1 MAHAYYVEEINMS
14 NETYNTTKQENRE
27 AIADTLPKIVLD
39 LSAAVLIWLFGKLVF
54 LPIAEGI
61 NFFGYPLPE
70 LLNFIILVAL
80 VVIVFKSIVDVRKL
94 IDGVAGYASMIIGAD
109 YDVTEQEVNNYKTAF
124 GGLFD
129 VIIVSLAYML
139 FVDYF
144 SGIHPAIAG
153 VTLLALV
160 LWAIFKLWAVVQG
173 ISGEIRR
180 YTAKWSKKA
189 LEE

>member
-1 MAHAYYVEEINMS
+1 MS
-14 NETYNTTKQENRE
+14 EVYNETRQESRE
-27 AIADTLPKIVLD
+27 AIADTLPKIAMD
-39 LSAAVLIWLFGKLVF
+39 LSAAVLIWLFGRLVF

-61 NFFGYPLPE
+61 DFFGYPLPE
-70 LLNFIILVAL
+70 FLNFVILVSL
-80 VVIVFKSIVDVRKL
+80 VVILMKVIVDVRKF
-94 IDGVAGYASMIIGAD
+94 IDGLAGYTAIVVGKD
-109 YDVTEQEVNNYKTAF
+109 YDVTEEEVNHYKTAL

-129 VIIVSLAYML
+129 VIVVSLAYML
-139 FVDYF
+139 LVDYF

-160 LWAIFKLWAVVQG
+160 VWAIFKLWSVVQS

-180 YTAKWSKKA
+180 YTAKWSKKT

>member
-1 MAHAYYVEEINMS
+1 MFEQTRRDA
-14 NETYNTTKQENRE
+14 RE
-27 AIADTLPKIVLD
+27 AIADTLPRIALD
-39 LSAAVLIWLFGKLVF
+39 VSAAVLIWLFGRLVF

-70 LLNFIILVAL
+70 ILNFVILVAL
-80 VVIVFKSIVDVRKL
+80 VIIVMKVIVDARKF
-94 IDGVAGYASMIIGAD
+94 IDGVASYSAVIIGSD
-109 YDVTEQEVNNYKTAF
+109 YDVTEQEVEHYKTAL

-129 VIIVSLAYML
+129 VIVVSLAYIL

-160 LWAIFKLWAVVQG
+160 IWAIFKLWGVVQS

-180 YTAKWSKKA
+180 YTSRWSRRA

>member
-1 MAHAYYVEEINMS
+1 MLSEIYKV
-14 NETYNTTKQENRE
+14 TRQESRE
-27 AIADTLPKIVLD
+27 AIAETLPRIVLD
-39 LSAAVLIWLFGKLVF
+39 ISAAALIWLFGKLVF

-61 NFFGYPLPE
+61 DFFGYPLPE
-70 LLNFIILVAL
+70 FLNFVILVAL
-80 VVIVFKSIVDVRKL
+80 VVIVFKVIVDIRKF
-94 IDGVAGYASMIIGAD
+94 IDGLAGYASIVIGAD
-109 YDVTEQEVNNYKTAF
+109 YDVTEEEVTHYKKAL

-129 VIIVSLAYML
+129 VIVVSLAYML

-160 LWAIFKLWAVVQG
+160 IWAIFKLWGVVQS

-180 YTAKWSKKA
+180 YTSKWSRKA

>member
-1 MAHAYYVEEINMS
+1 MKV
-14 NETYNTTKQENRE
+14 
-27 AIADTLPKIVLD
+27 
-39 LSAAVLIWLFGKLVF
+39 
-54 LPIAEGI
+54 
-61 NFFGYPLPE
+61 
-70 LLNFIILVAL
+70 
-80 VVIVFKSIVDVRKL
+80 IVDVRKF
-94 IDGVAGYASMIIGAD
+94 IDGLASYAALAIGSD
-109 YDVTEQEVNNYKTAF
+109 YDVTEEEVSHYKKAL

-129 VIIVSLAYML
+129 VIVVSLAYML

-160 LWAIFKLWAVVQG
+160 VWAIFKLWGVVQS

-180 YTAKWSKKA
+180 YTSKWSRKT

>member
-1 MAHAYYVEEINMS
+1 MS
-14 NETYNTTKQENRE
+14 EETYRNTKRE
-27 AIADTLPKIVLD
+27 ARESIAETLPRIVLD
-39 LSAAVLIWLFGKLVF
+39 VSAAILIWLFGRLVF

-70 LLNFIILVAL
+70 ILNFVILASLVIIVMK
-80 VVIVFKSIVDVRKL
+80 VIVDVRKF
-94 IDGVAGYASMIIGAD
+94 IDGVASYAAVAIGSD
-109 YDVTEQEVNNYKTAF
+109 YDVTEEEVSHYKKAL

-129 VIIVSLAYML
+129 VIVVSLAYML

-160 LWAIFKLWAVVQG
+160 IWAIFKLWGVVQS

-180 YTAKWSKKA
+180 YTSKWSRKT

>member
-1 MAHAYYVEEINMS
+1 LSEV
-14 NETYNTTKQENRE
+14 YNKTKQESRE

-61 NFFGYPLPE
+61 DFFGYPLPE
-70 LLNFIILVAL
+70 ILNFTILVAL

-94 IDGVAGYASMIIGAD
+94 IDGVAGYASLIIGAD
-109 YDVTEQEVNNYKTAF
+109 YDVTEQEVSHYKTAL

-129 VIIVSLAYML
+129 VVIVSLAYML
-139 FVDYF
+139 LVDYF

-153 VTLLALV
+153 VTLLVLV
-160 LWAIFKLWAVVQG
+160 VWSIFKLWAVVQS

-180 YTAKWSKKA
+180 YTAKWSRKA

>member
-1 MAHAYYVEEINMS
+1 MS
-14 NETYNTTKQENRE
+14 NEMIEETKRESRE
-27 AIADTLPKIVLD
+27 AIAETLPRIVLD
-39 LSAAVLIWLFGKLVF
+39 LSAAVLIWLFGRLVF

-61 NFFGYPLPE
+61 DFFGYPLPE
-70 LLNFIILVAL
+70 FLNFVILVAL
-80 VVIVFKSIVDVRKL
+80 VIIVFKVIVDVRRF
-94 IDGVAGYASMIIGAD
+94 IDGLAGYAALVIGAD
-109 YDVTEQEVNNYKTAF
+109 YDVTEQEVTHYKTAL

-129 VIIVSLAYML
+129 VIVVSLAYIL
-139 FVDYF
+139 LVDYF

-160 LWAIFKLWAVVQG
+160 IWAIFKLWAVVQS

-180 YTAKWSKKA
+180 YTSRWSRKA

>member
-1 MAHAYYVEEINMS
+1 MS
-14 NETYNTTKQENRE
+14 NEMIEETKRESRE
-27 AIADTLPKIVLD
+27 AIADTLPRIVLD
-39 LSAAVLIWLFGKLVF
+39 ISAAVLIWLFGRLVF

-61 NFFGYPLPE
+61 DFFGYPLPE
-70 LLNFIILVAL
+70 FLNFVILVAL
-80 VVIVFKSIVDVRKL
+80 VVIVFKVIVDVRRF
-94 IDGVAGYASMIIGAD
+94 IDGLAGYTALVIGAD
-109 YDVTEQEVNNYKTAF
+109 YDVTEEEVIHYKTAL

-129 VIIVSLAYML
+129 VVVVSLAYML

-160 LWAIFKLWAVVQG
+160 IWAIFKLWAVVQS

-180 YTAKWSKKA
+180 YTAKWSHKA

>member
-1 MAHAYYVEEINMS
+1 MS
-14 NETYNTTKQENRE
+14 NEMYKKTKQESRE
-27 AIADTLPKIVLD
+27 TIADTLPRIALD
-39 LSAAVLIWLFGKLVF
+39 ASAAVLIWLFGRLVF

-61 NFFGYPLPE
+61 DFFGYPLPE
-70 LLNFIILVAL
+70 FLNFVILVAL
-80 VVIVFKSIVDVRKL
+80 VVIMFKVIVDVRKF
-94 IDGVAGYASMIIGAD
+94 IDGLAGYTAIVIGAD
-109 YDVTEQEVNNYKTAF
+109 YDVTEEEVKHYKTAL

-129 VIIVSLAYML
+129 VIVVSLAYML

-160 LWAIFKLWAVVQG
+160 VWAIFKLWAVVQS

-180 YTAKWSKKA
+180 YTAKWSHKA

>member
-1 MAHAYYVEEINMS
+1 MS
-14 NETYNTTKQENRE
+14 KEMYQNTKRDARE
-27 AIADTLPKIVLD
+27 SIAETLPRIVLD
-39 LSAAVLIWLFGKLVF
+39 VSAAVLIWLFGRLVF
-54 LPIAEGI
+54 LPIADGI
-61 NFFGYPLPE
+61 NFLGYPLHE
-70 LLNFIILVAL
+70 VLNFVILASLVIIVMK
-80 VVIVFKSIVDVRKL
+80 VIVDVRKF
-94 IDGVAGYASMIIGAD
+94 IDGLASYAALAIGSD
-109 YDVTEQEVNNYKTAF
+109 YDVTEEEVSHYKKAL

-129 VIIVSLAYML
+129 VIVVSLAYML

-160 LWAIFKLWAVVQG
+160 VWAIFKLWGVVQS

-180 YTAKWSKKA
+180 YTSKWSRKT

>member
-1 MAHAYYVEEINMS
+1 MFEQTRRDA
-14 NETYNTTKQENRE
+14 RE
-27 AIADTLPKIVLD
+27 AIADTLPRIALD
-39 LSAAVLIWLFGKLVF
+39 VSAAVLIWLFGRLVF
-54 LPIAEGI
+54 LSIAEGI

-70 LLNFIILVAL
+70 ILNFVILVAL
-80 VVIVFKSIVDVRKL
+80 VIIVMKVIVDARKF
-94 IDGVAGYASMIIGAD
+94 IDGVASYSAVIIGSD
-109 YDVTEQEVNNYKTAF
+109 YDVTEQEVEHYKTAL

-129 VIIVSLAYML
+129 VIVVSLAYIL

-160 LWAIFKLWAVVQG
+160 IWAIFKLWGVVQS

-180 YTAKWSKKA
+180 YTSRWSRRA

>member
-1 MAHAYYVEEINMS
+1 MS
-14 NETYNTTKQENRE
+14 EVYNETRQESRE
-27 AIADTLPKIVLD
+27 AIADTLPKIAMD
-39 LSAAVLIWLFGKLVF
+39 LSAAVLIWLFGRLVF

-61 NFFGYPLPE
+61 DFFGYPLPE
-70 LLNFIILVAL
+70 FLNFVILVSL
-80 VVIVFKSIVDVRKL
+80 VVILMKVIVDVRKF
-94 IDGVAGYASMIIGAD
+94 IDGLAGYTAIVVGKD
-109 YDVTEQEVNNYKTAF
+109 YDVTEEEVNHYKTAL

-129 VIIVSLAYML
+129 VIVVSLAYML
-139 FVDYF
+139 LVDYF

-160 LWAIFKLWAVVQG
+160 VWAIFKLWSVVQS